1 MDQLTFDAALPPGII
16 CVVRAPTPEQ
26 ALTIG
31 RGARAAGVD
40 AIEITLTVPGA
51 VDVIAELRRAPGAAV
66 GAGTVRS
73 LAQAEQALE
82 AGAEFLVSP
91 ALRAEVVGA
100 ARRGGVPA
108 VPGALTPVEVEAC
121 LDAGATHVK
130 IFPVGSVGGAAYIR
144 ALSEPLPEVRW
155 VVSGGI
161 SVAEVASYRAA
172 GCHAVCLGGALID
185 RRAAEAGDTDE
196 VTRHAAQVMA
206 TLASP

>member
-1 MDQLTFDAALPPGII
+1 MDRLTPDTALPAGII

-31 RGARAAGVD
+31 RGVRAAGVD
-40 AIEITLTVPGA
+40 AIEITFTVPGA
-51 VDVIAELRRAPGAAV
+51 VDVIAELRRSPGAAV

-73 LAQAEQALE
+73 VAQAEQALG

-91 ALRAEVVGA
+91 AIRAEVVA
-100 ARRGGVPA
+100 AAHRGGVPA

-121 LDAGATHVK
+121 LDAGAVHVK
-130 IFPVGSVGGAAYIR
+130 IFPIGSVGGAAYIR

-161 SVAEVASYRAA
+161 SVDDVASYRDA
-172 GCHAVCLGGALID
+172 GCHAVCLGGTLID
-185 RRAAEAGDTDE
+185 RRAAEAGDVDA

-206 TLASP
+206 ALAP